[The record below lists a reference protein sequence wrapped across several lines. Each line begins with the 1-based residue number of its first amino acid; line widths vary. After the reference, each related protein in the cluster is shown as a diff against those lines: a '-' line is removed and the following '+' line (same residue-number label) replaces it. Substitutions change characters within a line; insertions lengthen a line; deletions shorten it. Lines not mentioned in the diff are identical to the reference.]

1 MAVNYNRLKSTT
13 GFESPGFVVDSNGNL
28 ASNGTLSGASLTLT
42 GAITSTSISTNTIT
56 IANQPLFT
64 NGGTVLSPTVVGS
77 SLISVG
83 TLNALT
89 VDGNI
94 RLRQSG
100 VNKISVIDGK
110 VEIKSTTRGDVENVN
125 IGVEQPGT
133 LRSTSITIVAD
144 QGSPGNLTA
153 ANANINFNSSVIA
166 GSGISFSEAPSSGT
180 APKNGDDLVRKDY
193 VDNNS
198 IAYAVVFGA

>member
-1 MAVNYNRLKSTT
+1 MAVNYNRLKSRS
-13 GFESPGFVVDSNGNL
+13 GFESPGFVVDENGNL

-42 GAITSTSISTNTIT
+42 GAITSSSISTNTIT

-64 NGGTVLSPTVVGS
+64 NGGTVLSPTVIGS
-77 SLISVG
+77 SLMSVG

-94 RLRQSG
+94 RLRLGG

-110 VEIKSTTRGDVENVN
+110 VEIKSTTRGEVENVN

-133 LRSTSITIVAD
+133 VKSTGVTIVAD
-144 QGSPGNLTA
+144 SGSPGSLTA

-166 GSGISFSEAPSSGT
+166 GSISFSEAPSAGT
-180 APKNGDDLVRKDY
+180 PPTNGDDLVRKDY

-198 IAYAVVFGA
+198 ISYAVVFGA

>member
-1 MAVNYNRLKSTT
+1 MAVNYNRLKSTS
-13 GFESPGFVVDSNGNL
+13 GFESPGFVVDANGNL
-28 ASNGTLSGASLTLT
+28 ASNGTLSGTSLTLT
-42 GAITSTSISTNTIT
+42 GAITSSSISTNTIT

-64 NGGTVLSPTVVGS
+64 NSGTVLSPTVIGS

-110 VEIKSTTRGDVENVN
+110 VEIKSTTRGEVENVN

-133 LRSTSITIVAD
+133 VKSTGVTIVAD
-144 QGSPGNLTA
+144 SGSPGSLTA
-153 ANANINFNSSVIA
+153 SFANINFNSSVIA
-166 GSGISFSEAPSSGT
+166 GSGISFSEAPSAGT
-180 APKNGDDLVRKDY
+180 APINGNDLVRKDY

>member
-1 MAVNYNRLKSTT
+1 MAVNYNRLKSTS
-13 GFESPGFVVDSNGNL
+13 GFESPGFVVDANGNL
-28 ASNGTLSGASLTLT
+28 ASSGTLSGTSLTLT
-42 GAITSTSISTNTIT
+42 GAITSSSISTNTIT

-64 NGGTVLSPTVVGS
+64 NGGTVLSPTVIGS
-77 SLISVG
+77 SLMSVG

-94 RLRQSG
+94 RLRLGG
-100 VNKISVIDGK
+100 VNKISVVDGK
-110 VEIKSTTRGDVENVN
+110 VEIKSTTRGEVENVN

-133 LRSTSITIVAD
+133 VKSTGVTIVAD
-144 QGSPGNLTA
+144 SGSPGSLTA

-166 GSGISFSEAPSSGT
+166 GSGISFSEAPSAGT
-180 APKNGDDLVRKDY
+180 APTNGDDLVRKDY